1 MQLAVAHDP
10 LDEVGGGNAVDV
22 FDPVRIGR
30 AELLEVAAQDDAALI
45 VGNAQARLLKHNRCV
60 RPQCG
65 GALAEDQGTI
75 AVVPLGA
82 MVVVQ

>member
-1 MQLAVAHDP
+1 M
-10 LDEVGGGNAVDV
+10 
-22 FDPVRIGR
+22 RIGR

-45 VGNAQARLLKHNRCV
+45 AGNAQARLLKHNRRV
-60 RPQCG
+60 GAERG